1 MDDSEIPLVS
11 YNVDGTITDS
21 GVFATESDL
30 TDAIR
35 FDAAL
40 GWSGYFKI
48 VNGEIVFG

>member
-1 MDDSEIPLVS
+1 MVS

-21 GVFATESDL
+21 GVFATVSDL
-30 TDAIR
+30 IDAIK
-35 FDAAL
+35 FDTAL